1 MQVKYY
7 PKLDDN
13 GNKLRDFAVA
23 ALLPDAYAASKEWP
37 FMMAAHGIGERSQGK
52 KENLENLVLGFKQPD
67 GTRKWAF
74 VKDDMKK
81 AVDQYGIVIFI
92 PTYDNFFEP
101 SIINNIYDFGQGEF
115 NLVTKFCLAGFSLG
129 GGAVVKYMTSSVA
142 NAQRLMLALPCA
154 PTTNIM
160 DASVVGKANLP
171 VHFFVNTNDDNGATN
186 MNVTKNQVNAINN
199 TNPAIKVYFTAF
211 NKAGHGGYDEAMTLL
226 PPVAP
231 GGQGVTNLTE
241 NVYEAYLDMLKNGPR
256 PMRAGT
262 VPPTTVPPTTQ
273 PPTTTLK
280 AVAGSDQTVNLPIAF
295 LDGTASTG
303 YKSAQWR
310 MKQAPEGVSIWH
322 PVVESG
328 GWITTKLNFPK
339 EGTYVFTLK
348 IFAGSNYTGVISE
361 DDVTVNFTT
370 TGTPPA
376 KIVLQKVFIPKTGK
390 YVYVYDDG
398 STETKDQ

>member
-13 GNKLRDFAVA
+13 GNKLREFAVA

-37 FMMAAHGIGERSQGK
+37 LMMAVHGIGERSQGK
-52 KENLENLVLGFKQPD
+52 KENLENLVLGQKQPD

-101 SIINNIYDFGQGEF
+101 TTINQIYDFGQVEF
-115 NLVTKFCLAGFSLG
+115 NLVTKFCLEGFSLG
-129 GGAVVKYMTSSVA
+129 GGAVVKYMTSSLA

-199 TNPAIKVYFTAF
+199 TNPPIKVFFTAF
-211 NKAGHGGYDEAMTLL
+211 NRAGHGGYDEAMTLL
-226 PPVAP
+226 PPTAP

-256 PMRAGT
+256 PMRSGT
-262 VPPTTVPPTTQ
+262 VVPPTTQ
-273 PPTTTLK
+273 PPPTGTFI
-280 AVAGSDQTVNLPIAF
+280 ANAGEDQTVNLPVAF
-295 LDGTASTG
+295 LDGTRSTG
-303 YKSAQWR
+303 YKSAQWK
-310 MKQAPEGVSIWH
+310 MKQAPDGVSQWH

-339 EGTYVFTLK
+339 EGTYVITLK
-348 IFAGSNYTGVISE
+348 IFSEANYTGNIKE
-361 DDVTVNFTT
+361 DDVVVNYTT

-376 KIVLQKVFIPKTGK
+376 KILLQAVYVPKINKT
-390 YVYVYDDG
+390 VYVYDDG
-398 STETKDQ
+398 TTETK